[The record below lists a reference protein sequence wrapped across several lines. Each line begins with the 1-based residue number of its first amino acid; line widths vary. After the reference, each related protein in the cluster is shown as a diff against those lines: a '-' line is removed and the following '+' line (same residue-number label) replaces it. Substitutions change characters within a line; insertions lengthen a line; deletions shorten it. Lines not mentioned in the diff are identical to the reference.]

1 MANDVLNMLARSL
14 LQIGGVSPQQIRQAT
29 RAGKPRK
36 PMPKAKAS
44 KPAPTPKPATPTNVV
59 GQTNLFNQSGKPR
72 DFRNPAVSGN
82 RPATVTKPQLGP
94 PTPLKPGPTYKPPVP
109 QGQLSLFGLNPG
121 AKPGGNFRAPGVPKP
136 GAGIPTGST
145 QAMNWLKANSA
156 AAKEAAAVNR
166 ALRAQTGSNAL
177 FGGFG
182 AAAPILQLLNMA
194 QDRMLSPEQ
203 LKIKQANSIGRG
215 NTGDFQTREQVL
227 GRDQQYGPPS
237 PQMYGPG
244 GSPTGSGVGQ
254 AQQVSPTASVE
265 PGGLFYRQ
273 VPAAP
278 VAPKP
283 AVEPTS
289 QPSVY
294 TPRAAEAPRP
304 NAPKPAP
311 QPAANPYAG
320 IGDVRGNDLAPAPTG
335 AVGIDKQGL
344 GKPRTPTDPDY
355 ERRRAFLDAP
365 DSLSGMQA
373 VRELLKRRKL
383 SISVSD

>member
-44 KPAPTPKPATPTNVV
+44 KPAVTPKPATPTNVV

-94 PTPLKPGPTYKPPVP
+94 PTPLKPGPVSPAQVAP
-109 QGQLSLFGLNPG
+109 GQMSVFGTNPG
-121 AKPGGNFRAPGVPKP
+121 AKPGGNFRAPSVPGP
-136 GAGIPTGST
+136 GAATLRGTYGDN
-145 QAMNWLKANSA
+145 ALNWLKSNSA

-166 ALRAQTGSNAL
+166 AVRAQSGSNAL
-177 FGGFG
+177 FGGLG
-182 AAAPILQLLNMA
+182 VAAPILQLANMV
-194 QDRMLSPEQ
+194 QDRMLSPDQ

-244 GSPTGSGVGQ
+244 GSATGSGLGQ
-254 AQQVSPTASVE
+254 AQQVSPTSSVE
-265 PGGLFYRQ
+265 PGGLFYRGNGQ
-273 VPAAP
+273 PAAA
-278 VAPKP
+278 APAP
-283 AVEPTS
+283 GPTA

-294 TPRAAEAPRP
+294 APRA
-304 NAPKPAP
+304 
-311 QPAANPYAG
+311 
-320 IGDVRGNDLAPAPTG
+320 
-335 AVGIDKQGL
+335 
-344 GKPRTPTDPDY
+344 
-355 ERRRAFLDAP
+355 
-365 DSLSGMQA
+365 
-373 VRELLKRRKL
+373 
-383 SISVSD
+383 